1 MVGEVLRP
9 ADVQQRIAHVDD
21 GQRRAP
27 DDDAAPRRGYF
38 DRHVL
43 VWIGHVA
50 DDLAHIDAVA
60 DALRRAEYAAL
71 RRAQPARGIDQDR
84 CTAVGPGSLGGLSQ
98 LEHAHLR
105 HHAGDTVD
113 AGANGELVEPQ
124 PLAAFVAQHVD
135 TRFARGLAQRAGAL
149 GALQHDIG
157 AERAAE
163 LLHPR
168 PFAEHAADLRQIDAM
183 DGGGM
188 QVDADLRSLDDLAEE
203 QMRQPRSQRA
213 VRRPRKRAIEIA
225 SIGQVARTADEA
237 ENVDH
242 GDAQERAPDAL
253 RIERAQQTADDLNAV
268 DLIAVDCRRYEHRR
282 TGLGAVQYVHRQRD
296 RCMIG
301 QLGDGQVHQPTLA
314 RLDGQ
319 SSDDERLPHG
329 DAPLWRCAG
338 LAGGKVHEVPRA
350 CKSWCIR
357 ACTVPAMRSCGPNV
371 STPNC
376 ATICERRAPLAPP
389 PRQRAP
395 VRIKNSWTLR
405 KSAASRPQCQLAACT
420 PAEPPLRLTTS
431 VRLPECSLSRRASDL
446 GR

>member
-1 MVGEVLRP
+1 
-9 ADVQQRIAHVDD
+9 
-21 GQRRAP
+21 
-27 DDDAAPRRGYF
+27 
-38 DRHVL
+38 
-43 VWIGHVA
+43 
-50 DDLAHIDAVA
+50 
-60 DALRRAEYAAL
+60 
-71 RRAQPARGIDQDR
+71 
-84 CTAVGPGSLGGLSQ
+84 
-98 LEHAHLR
+98 
-105 HHAGDTVD
+105 
-113 AGANGELVEPQ
+113 
-124 PLAAFVAQHVD
+124 
-135 TRFARGLAQRAGAL
+135 
-149 GALQHDIG
+149 
-157 AERAAE
+157 
-163 LLHPR
+163 
-168 PFAEHAADLRQIDAM
+168 
-183 DGGGM
+183 
-188 QVDADLRSLDDLAEE
+188 
-203 QMRQPRSQRA
+203 MRQPRCQRS

-253 RIERAQQTADDLNAV
+253 RIERAQQAADDLNAV

-282 TGLGAVQYVHRQRD
+282 TGLRAVQHVNRQRD

-357 ACTVPAMRSCGPNV
+357 ACTVPAMRSSPVARNRVHTKLCNYLRK
-371 STPNC
+371 TC
-376 ATICERRAPLAPP
+376 AILLPP

-431 VRLPECSLSRRASDL
+431 ARLPECSPSRRASDL